1 MKKFRCIVAGSRTFD
16 NYSALAK
23 KMDASLARQVK
34 EGNAVTIISGTA
46 RGADLIGE
54 RYARDRGFQVERFPA
69 DWNRHGKAAG
79 YRRNAEMAGVANAV
93 VVFWDGYS
101 LGTQHMI
108 TIAKDHRL
116 PLKVITFD
124 SPA

>member
-1 MKKFRCIVAGSRTFD
+1 MKTFRCVIAGSRTFND
-16 NYSALAK
+16 YSTLAK
-23 KMDASLARQVK
+23 KMDASLARQIK

-79 YRRNAEMAGVANAV
+79 YRRNEEMAVVADAV
-93 VVFWDGYS
+93 VVFWDGNS

-116 PLKVITFD
+116 PLKVVTFD

>member
-1 MKKFRCIVAGSRTFD
+1 MKTFRCVIAGSRTFND
-16 NYSALAK
+16 YSTLAK
-23 KMDASLARQVK
+23 KMDASLARQIK

-69 DWNRHGKAAG
+69 DWNRLGKAAG
-79 YRRNAEMAGVANAV
+79 YRRNEEMAGVANAV
-93 VVFWDGYS
+93 VVFWDGNS
-101 LGTQHMI
+101 PGTQHMI

-116 PLKVITFD
+116 PLKVVTFD

>member
-1 MKKFRCIVAGSRTFD
+1 MKTFRCVIAGSRTFSD
-16 NYSALAK
+16 YSALAK
-23 KMDASLARQVK
+23 EMDASLSRQIK

-46 RGADLIGE
+46 RGADLVGE

-69 DWNRHGKAAG
+69 DWNRHGKVAG
-79 YRRNAEMAGVANAV
+79 YRRNEEMAGVADAV

-116 PLKVITFD
+116 PLKVVTFD